1 MDGVNSIEAVA
12 KKIKDDLNSRNQKK
26 NISLLYAFNA
36 TGKTRISTTL
46 TDSMDEDKV
55 LCYNA
60 FVEDLFTWDNDN
72 FIFKINPS
80 CWLVEFIKE
89 QGLENQ
95 IIENFTHIL
104 NSKVEPSFELDKGEI
119 IFNIAT
125 GDSNYDKG
133 IKISKGEESVF
144 IWSIFYTIL
153 ETAIDTLNMDKDDRL
168 TEFFN
173 NLEYIIVDDPVSSI
187 DDSKI
192 ISIAMMIIEIIERY
206 KNNSNHKLKFLI
218 TTHHALF
225 YNVIYNQ
232 YRKNG
237 DYNFKPVILKKN
249 DKMYELKNQRADS
262 PFGYHLMIKEEIERA
277 INQEDIQKYHFNLFR
292 NLLEKTSNFLGY
304 HNWNECVESD
314 KKQEFMR
321 IINLYSHSRLS
332 DVEYKE
338 LTYDDKELFKSTYY
352 KFVENFKW
360 GKIDGE

>member
-1 MDGVNSIEAVA
+1 MSEFYSIEAVA
-12 KKIKDDLNSRNQKK
+12 KNIKDDLNSRNKKK
-26 NISLLYAFNA
+26 NLSLVYAFNA
-36 TGKTRISTTL
+36 TGKTRLSTTL
-46 TDSMDEDKV
+46 TDSMDENKV

-192 ISIAMMIIEIIERY
+192 ISIAMMLIEIIERY

-249 DKMYELKNQRADS
+249 DKVYELKNQRADS

-304 HNWNECVESD
+304 SNWSECVESD

>member
-36 TGKTRISTTL
+36 TGKTRLSTTL
-46 TDSMDEDKV
+46 TNSMDEDKV

-95 IIENFTHIL
+95 IIENFTSVI
-104 NSKVEPSFELDKGEI
+104 NSKVEPSFELDRGEI
-119 IFNIAT
+119 IFSIVS
-125 GDSNYDKG
+125 GDSDYDKG

-153 ETAIDTLNMDKDDRL
+153 ETAIDTLNMEKNDRF
-168 TEFFN
+168 TEFFD
-173 NLEYIIVDDPVSSI
+173 NLEYVIIDDPVSSI

-192 ISIAMMIIEIIERY
+192 ISIAMMLIKVIDKY

-232 YRKNG
+232 YRKNKE
-237 DYNFKPVILKKN
+237 YNFKPFILKKKN
-249 DKMYELKNQRADS
+249 KIYELKNQKIDS
-262 PFGYHLMIKEEIERA
+262 PFGYHLMVKEEIERA
-277 INQEDIQKYHFNLFR
+277 IQEEDIQKYHFNLFR
-292 NLLEKTSNFLGY
+292 SLLEKTANFMGYSNWADCIE
-304 HNWNECVESD
+304 ND
-314 KKQEFMR
+314 KKQEFIR

-332 DVEYKE
+332 DIEYRE
-338 LTYDDKELFKSTYY
+338 LTYDDKELFIDTYN
-352 KFVENFKW
+352 KFVKDFKW

>member
-1 MDGVNSIEAVA
+1 MDEYDSIEAVA
-12 KKIKDDLNSRNQKK
+12 KEIKNNLTSNNQKK
-26 NISLLYAFNA
+26 NVSILYAFNA
-36 TGKTRISTTL
+36 TGKTRLSTTL
-46 TDSMDEDKV
+46 TDEMNDCKI

-95 IIENFTHIL
+95 IIENFTSIV

-125 GDSNYDKG
+125 GDSDYDSG

-153 ETAIDTLNMDKDDRL
+153 ETAIDTLNMDKDDRF
-168 TEFFN
+168 TGFFDD
-173 NLEYIIVDDPVSSI
+173 LEYIIIDDPVSSI

-192 ISIAMMIIEIIERY
+192 ISIAMMLIEIIDRY
-206 KNNSNHKLKFLI
+206 KNNSNHKLKILI
-218 TTHHALF
+218 STHHALF

-237 DYNFKPVILKKN
+237 EYNFKPFILKKN
-249 DKMYELKNQRADS
+249 NKVYELKKQKADS
-262 PFGYHLMIKEEIERA
+262 PFGYHLMVKEEIERS
-277 INQEDIQKYHFNLFR
+277 IQEQDIQKYHFNLFR
-292 NLLEKTSNFLGY
+292 SLLEKTANFLGY
-304 HNWNECVESD
+304 SNWADCIESD
-314 KKQEFMR
+314 RKQEFIR

-332 DVEYKE
+332 DIEYKE
-338 LTYDDKELFKSTYY
+338 LTYEDKELFIDTYN
-352 KFVENFKW
+352 KFVEDFKW

>member
-1 MDGVNSIEAVA
+1 MEKYNSIEVVA
-12 KKIKDDLNSRNQKK
+12 ENIKDSLNSNNQKR
-26 NISLLYAFNA
+26 NISILYAFNA
-36 TGKTRISTTL
+36 TGKTRLSTTL
-46 TDSMDEDKV
+46 TDEMDNGKI

-72 FIFKINPS
+72 FILKINQY
-80 CWLVEFIKE
+80 CWLVKLIKE

-95 IIENFTHIL
+95 IIENFTSII

-125 GDSNYDKG
+125 GDSDYDRG

-153 ETAIDTLNMDKDDRL
+153 ETAIDTLNMEKDDRS
-168 TEFFN
+168 TDFFD

-192 ISIAMMIIEIIERY
+192 ISIAMMLIEVIDKY
-206 KNNSNHKLKFLI
+206 KNNNNHKLKFLI

-232 YRKNG
+232 YRKNR
-237 DYNFKPVILKKN
+237 DYNFKPFILKKN
-249 DKMYELKNQRADS
+249 GKQYELEKQKIDS
-262 PFGYHLMIKEEIERA
+262 PFGYHLMVKEEIDRA
-277 INQEDIQKYHFNLFR
+277 IQEEDIQKYHFNLLR
-292 NLLEKTSNFLGY
+292 SLLEKTSNFLGY
-304 HNWNECVESD
+304 SNWGDCIEID
-314 KKQEFMR
+314 KKQEFIR

-332 DVEYKE
+332 DIEYKE
-338 LTYDDKELFKSTYY
+338 LTYDDKELFIDTYS
-352 KFVENFKW
+352 KFIEDFKW
-360 GKIDGE
+360 GKVDEK